1 LHEPAPDVAGAG
13 VFGAEED
20 DAGVDANHV
29 GVDPAGLGIERVDE
43 AVLAVGFLTVPVVH
57 CLQSSCGEFGCEH

>member
-1 LHEPAPDVAGAG
+1 MHEPAPDVAGAG

-29 GVDPAGLGIERVDE
+29 GVDPAGLGIEGVDE
-43 AVLAVGFLTVPVVH
+43 AVLAVDLVAILVVH
-57 CLQSSCGEFGCEH
+57 CLQCSSGEFGCEH